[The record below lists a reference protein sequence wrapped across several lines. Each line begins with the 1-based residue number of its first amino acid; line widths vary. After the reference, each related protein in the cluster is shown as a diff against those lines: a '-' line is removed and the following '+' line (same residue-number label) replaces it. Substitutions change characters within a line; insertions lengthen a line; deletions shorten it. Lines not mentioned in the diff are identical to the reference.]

1 MHGTG
6 HWLGMDVHD
15 VGPYVDGTDSIVV
28 EVGMILTIEPGIYI
42 DAEDDSVPERYR
54 GIGIV
59 WKTISSS
66 QKPGMKIYRKIFQS
80 L

>member
-28 EVGMILTIEPGIYI
+28 KPGMILTIEPSIYI
-42 DAEDDSVPERYR
+42 DAEDDSVPECYR
-54 GIGIV
+54 GIGIRLEDDILITRNRV
-59 WKTISSS
+59 
-66 QKPGMKIYRKIFQS
+66 
-80 L
+80 